1 MCIRD
6 RHDADRDKWDAA
18 HAAVAEGLVPL
29 LAREFAPRSV
39 LDLGCGAG
47 FWLRAFEAAG
57 VTDVHGISARTTPLG
72 ALPEA
77 GRRVDLCLCL
87 EVVQH
92 LAPADQEALIGAC
105 TRASD
110 VVVFSSQLPGASRG
124 TGLERPLQ
132 HWARLFWRHGYVLDD
147 TLRPQLERRTDIP
160 TSVFDVLVTF
170 RRAWPKAVSDAER
183 RAMETLREPIL
194 ATAARLNDLYTQKL
208 WWAVAALGQA
218 QAAPRIETPQ
228 ADLRAWPLPA
238 SRLLTAPDGSRV
250 FRFRTEAA
258 RWYVTHQ
265 QVTLHVLEDGRPL
278 PEAAGPSL
286 PDGPGGGWVRWR
298 DEIRLRASDGSDP
311 RTNRRHY
318 SVMLPSH
325 VAWAETQALAEVL
338 RHDL

>member
-1 MCIRD
+1 M
-6 RHDADRDKWDAA
+6 
-18 HAAVAEGLVPL
+18 
-29 LAREFAPRSV
+29 LAREFAPKSV

-110 VVVFSSQLPGASRG
+110 VVVFSSQLPGAPGG

-228 ADLRAWPLPA
+228 ADLRAWPLPV

-265 QVTLHVLEDGRPL
+265 EVALGVLEDGRPL

-298 DEIRLRASDGSDP
+298 DEIRPAG
-311 RTNRRHY
+311 
-318 SVMLPSH
+318 
-325 VAWAETQALAEVL
+325 E
-338 RHDL
+338 